1 MLGID
6 VSKAT
11 LTGTLIIARD
21 QRPQW
26 EMTVPNTAAGIARL
40 VQRTAPTCPWVVEPT
55 GIYSRA
61 VVAQAT
67 AAGRSV
73 LMAQPKRAKAY
84 LASIQPRAKTDR
96 LDSRGLALYG
106 LAATLRPY
114 PIKSEA
120 MERIDQ
126 LLAAR
131 KGISRS
137 LASLRQQRTVLPYA
151 AASLTAAITALVHE
165 QDDLDRR
172 IAAATAAERAVRDV
186 VRRLDGIPGIGPV
199 TASAVA
205 SCLTTKVFAHPD
217 QFVAYVGLDVRVKE
231 SGQRRGQRTLSKHG
245 DAELRRLLYL
255 CALANVRARDTTNP
269 FKQQYTQ
276 EVAKGLP
283 TTAALCA
290 VARKLARTCWSLVR
304 HGSVYEATRVHQP
317 PPTRETTTRT
327 VETPHTP

>member
-11 LTGTLIIARD
+11 LTGTLILARD

-40 VQRTAPTCPWVVEPT
+40 VRRTSPDCPWVVEPT
-55 GIYSRA
+55 GVYSRA
-61 VVAQAT
+61 VVTQGI
-67 AAGRSV
+67 AAGRPV

-84 LASIQPRAKTDR
+84 LASVQPRAKTDR

-114 PIKSEA
+114 PVKSEA

-131 KGISRS
+131 TGISRS
-137 LASLRQQRTVLPYA
+137 LASLRQQRAVLPYA
-151 AASLTAAITALVHE
+151 AAPLTAAITALEGE
-165 QDDLDRR
+165 QAELDRR
-172 IAAATAAERAVRDV
+172 IAAATQAETAVAVV
-186 VRRLDGIPGIGPV
+186 VRALDGVPGIGPV

-205 SCLTTKVFAHPD
+205 SCLTTKSFAHPD
-217 QFVAYVGLDVRVKE
+217 QFVAYVGLDVRVRD
-231 SGQRRGQRTLSKHG
+231 SGQRRGQRALTKQG

-255 CALANVRARDTTNP
+255 CALANVRVRDPANP
-269 FKQQYTQ
+269 FKQQYAQ

-290 VARKLARTCWSLVR
+290 VARKLARVCWSLVR
-304 HGSVYEATRVHQP
+304 HGTQYEATRVHHQP
-317 PPTRETTTRT
+317 TSETTACNR
-327 VETPHTP
+327 ERSNTP